1 MCKYALFS
9 QAWSQLLCLELVVLL
24 LLIIITEYDH
34 NNWQRGRILFYSR
47 MAGYIGAPAP
57 FDHQM
62 QKWSSYQTQFEH
74 FLKVNDI
81 TNDEKKNSCFIA
93 LMGSETYEIL
103 EGLMFPDKPASSTV
117 TTLFAKLTAHF
128 EPKRL
133 KIAEQYKFWQNKQGA
148 SQTLAD
154 YISEIRKLA
163 STCQFP
169 QEYLQDAL
177 TTAFVLGLKDEN
189 ISHKLLA
196 EEDLTLDRAI
206 ATAQSLQI
214 ADKETH

>member
-1 MCKYALFS
+1 
-9 QAWSQLLCLELVVLL
+9 
-24 LLIIITEYDH
+24 
-34 NNWQRGRILFYSR
+34 
-47 MAGYIGAPAP
+47 MAGYIGAPVP
-57 FDHQM
+57 FDHRM

-81 TNDEKKNSCFIA
+81 INDEKKTSCFIA

-117 TTLFAKLTAHF
+117 TALFAKLTTHF

-163 STCQFP
+163 STCQVP

-189 ISHKLLA
+189 ISRKLLA
-196 EEDLTLDRAI
+196 EKDLTLDRAI

-214 ADKETH
+214 ADKEAREIAIQPAARTVDAINTHK

>member
-1 MCKYALFS
+1 
-9 QAWSQLLCLELVVLL
+9 
-24 LLIIITEYDH
+24 
-34 NNWQRGRILFYSR
+34 
-47 MAGYIGAPAP
+47 MAGYIGAPVP
-57 FDHQM
+57 FDYRT

-81 TNDEKKNSCFIA
+81 KNDEKKTLCLIA

-103 EGLMFPDKPASSTV
+103 EGLMFPDKPANSSITA
-117 TTLFAKLTAHF
+117 LFEKLTAHF

-133 KIAEQYKFWQNKQGA
+133 KIAEQYKFWKNKQGA
-148 SQTLAD
+148 SQPLAN

-177 TTAFVLGLKDEN
+177 TTAFVLGLRDEN
-189 ISHKLLA
+189 ISRKLLA
-196 EEDLTLDRAI
+196 EKDLTLDKAI
-206 ATAQSLQI
+206 ATAQSLQV
-214 ADKETH
+214 ADKEACEMALQPTTKVDAINVHKRVNT